1 MSRCDMRRGNKKT
14 ETLWVKVN
22 PEGIF
27 MWLKFST
34 IITGEADANFYGQ
47 FPHTCTPT
55 PPNLPQ
61 QNVKFLH
68 VVLLYRTGRKDEKR
82 NKRRKENMKVST
94 VNTKDE
100 GLSA

>member
-1 MSRCDMRRGNKKT
+1 
-14 ETLWVKVN
+14 
-22 PEGIF
+22 

-47 FPHTCTPT
+47 FPHTCTHT
-55 PPNLPQ
+55 HTHPNIPKQ
-61 QNVKFLH
+61 KIKFLH

-100 GLSA
+100 ALSA